1 MLNEIREILE
11 EEFLWNGR
19 YLEEKKTNMS
29 IKIDKRGC
37 KYLAYSFD
45 KDLKGYK
52 GGLFPYFK
60 RVAKLSSICDYII
73 FAEDNTD
80 KKLFVL
86 LIELKKSSA
95 NTLPQLKAGKIF
107 AQFLINTV
115 NRVNQLSYNPKFRLI
130 SIIDSRLHKNLT
142 KEKGVRYIND
152 HFSTSANSFLIREFL
167 V

>member
-11 EEFLWNGR
+11 EEFLWNGK
-19 YLEEKKTNMS
+19 YLEEKKTDMS

-45 KDLKGYK
+45 KNLKGYK

-73 FAEDNTD
+73 FAEDNKN

-86 LIELKKSSA
+86 LIELKKSRA
-95 NTLPQLKAGKIF
+95 NTLLQLEAGKIF
-107 AQFLINTV
+107 AQFLVKTV
-115 NRVNQLSYNPKFRLI
+115 NRVTQMSYNPQFRLI
-130 SIIDSRLHKNLT
+130 SVIDSRHHKNLT

-152 HFSTSANSFLIREFL
+152 HFQTSANSFIIREFL